1 MAEVINDLLGYDGLK
16 IIQDSEMFNFSLD
29 STLLASFVKI
39 NVGTKRI
46 LDIGTGI
53 GFIPLFLTLKTTAV
67 IDGIEIQEELA
78 EMAKRSVILNNL
90 TNQITIINK
99 DVRGYHKEIGVSIYD
114 VITCNPPYFVYLPS
128 SNTNK
133 NDYLTTARHEVTLNL
148 DELFDS
154 VKKLLK
160 DNGTFAMVHRS
171 ERLVEVLA
179 KFSEYGI
186 EPKRMRLVY
195 PKKDSKESLL
205 VLIEGKKTP
214 RKGGLKILPPLYVHK
229 ANGDYSKEVL
239 DIFNFKKEA

>member
-46 LDIGTGI
+46 LDIGTGN
-53 GFIPLFLTLKTTAV
+53 GFIPLFLTLKTKAP
-67 IDGIEIQEELA
+67 IDGIEIQPELSQMA
-78 EMAKRSVILNNL
+78 ERSVKLNHL
-90 TNQITIINK
+90 ENQITIINQ
-99 DVRGYHKEIGVSIYD
+99 DVRGIHKQMGVSVYD
-114 VITCNPPYFVYLPS
+114 VITSNPPYFVYKET
-128 SNTNK
+128 NKFNK
-133 NDYLTTARHEVTLNL
+133 NDYLTLARHEITLSL
-148 DELFDS
+148 DELFDM

-171 ERLVEVLA
+171 ERLTEVLA

-195 PKKDSKESLL
+195 PKKTSTESLL
-205 VLIEGKKTP
+205 VLIEGKKTS

-229 ANGDYSKEVL
+229 TNGEYSKEVL
-239 DIFNFKKEA
+239 DIFNYKKGE